1 MKVKILLLFTVF
13 FLIGCKQEQ
22 KKSIENWE
30 VLSSKV
36 KFLRSNDSWK
46 LQSGK
51 FDYEFKKFQVPFKKV
66 VLLNASLSGYISQ
79 LSAEDNIAGISSP
92 EYIYSEKI
100 QSLINSG
107 KIQNIGNEQK
117 YDIEKIIA
125 LKPDAIFTNYIANF
139 ENVYE
144 VLKNNGIQVIFLDE
158 YTEQKPLEKA
168 SYIKLFGK
176 LLGKEKEANAL
187 FSTIEKDYK
196 TYSEM
201 AKKINPQPEVL
212 ANEMYG
218 NIWYMPGGK
227 TSLAQFITDAG
238 GNYILK
244 RNTEDKAVNMS
255 FEEVFSKAQNT
266 EIWVNAGSHTSKKEI
281 LSVNPSYAKLNVFQ
295 KGKIYG
301 ISGKQKDK
309 ANDYFESGIV
319 RADLVLKDYIKIFHP
334 EVFPNYTPTYMNEI
348 R

>member
-1 MKVKILLLFTVF
+1 MKAKILLLFTVF

-22 KKSIENWE
+22 KKTTQNWE

-36 KFLRSNDSWK
+36 KFQQNDDYWK

-51 FDYEFKKFQVPFKKV
+51 FEYEFRNAQIPFKKV
-66 VLLNASLSGYISQ
+66 ILLNASLSGYISQ
-79 LSAEDNIAGISSP
+79 LGAEDKIIGISSP

-100 QSLINSG
+100 HSLINSG

-144 VLKNNGIQVIFLDE
+144 VLKNNGIQVLFLDE

-176 LLGKEKEANAL
+176 LLGKEKEANEL
-187 FSTIEKDYK
+187 YSNIEKDYK

-201 AKKINPQPEVL
+201 AAIANPQPQVL

-227 TSLAQFITDAG
+227 TSLAQFINDAG

-244 RNTEDKAVNMS
+244 SNTEDKAVNMS
-255 FEEVFSKAQNT
+255 FEEVYSKAGNT
-266 EIWVNAGSHTSKKEI
+266 EIWVNAGSHLSKKE
-281 LSVNPSYAKLNVFQ
+281 LLTTNPSYAKMKVFQ

-348 R
+348 Q